1 MMITYTLVKT
11 IIQTS
16 LALNE
21 KVDTLLNHESTITTV
36 TSNLTFNLQRDM

>member
-11 IIQTS
+11 IIRTI

-21 KVDTLLNHESTITTV
+21 KVGTLLNHESTIPRL
-36 TSNLTFNLQRDM
+36 TSNLTFTLQPDM